1 MISRILKIASFSFL
15 ILMAISCQKED
26 HVEPLDYSVQVIPD
40 IANIFKDHYDLIT
53 AMNDFD
59 QLHFG
64 DNPPKLYTI
73 DTTDGRKDTL
83 GFCSSHLEL
92 KKYIKSD
99 PTTAFPA
106 PTIIFYTYQFL
117 IKEQH
122 KGISS
127 MHFRSPK
134 LDEGPENHFI
144 ETATC
149 HDSVFIM
156 GEKPY
161 FTAYYFQDIQTD
173 KVIYGN
179 VFPDPKPKQAVILSG
194 KVTEEGIEDFYI
206 GIKIS
211 GYANLAAGGFTPG
224 FSGLNI
230 GDIEVYYKDFMP
242 FTYWT
247 PDQTNND

>member
-1 MISRILKIASFSFL
+1 MIFL
-15 ILMAISCQKED
+15 ALSCQKED
-26 HVEPLDYSVQVIPD
+26 NVEPLDYSVQVIPD
-40 IANIFKDHYDLIT
+40 IAHIFKDHYDLIT
-53 AMNDFD
+53 VMNDLE

-73 DTTDGRKDTL
+73 DTTNGRKDTL

-92 KKYIKSD
+92 KEFIKSD
-99 PTTAFPA
+99 STSAFPA

-117 IKEQH
+117 IRDQH
-122 KGISS
+122 KGVSS
-127 MHFRSPK
+127 MNFRSPK

-149 HDSVFIM
+149 RDSVFIM
-156 GEKPY
+156 GEDPY

-194 KVTEEGIEDFYI
+194 KVTDRGIEDFYI

-211 GYANLAAGGFTPG
+211 GYANLDAGGFTPG

-242 FTYWT
+242 FTYWI
-247 PDQTNND
+247 PEQPNNN